1 MMKCF
6 RLYVDGECVGTYFNK
21 LQALFV
27 MGDWFGAGYGA
38 DRVDLKMEE
47 Y

>member
-1 MMKCF
+1 MKCF

-21 LQALFV
+21 TQALFV
-27 MGDWFGAGYGA
+27 MGDWFAAGYSA
-38 DRVDLKMEE
+38 DRVELKTEE